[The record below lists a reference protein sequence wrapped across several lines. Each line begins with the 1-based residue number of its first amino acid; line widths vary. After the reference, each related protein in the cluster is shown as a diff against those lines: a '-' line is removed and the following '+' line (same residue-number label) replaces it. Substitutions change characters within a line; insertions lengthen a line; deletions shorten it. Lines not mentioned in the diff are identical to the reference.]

1 MSIVVPTNIPSSD
14 PASPAPT
21 LAGVCVLIAE
31 DEFLLAAQLED
42 ELHAVGC
49 TTLGP
54 YTSVARATQACREAQ
69 FDVALLDVNLHGE
82 MVYPVADELRVRG
95 IPFVLLSGYGASN
108 MPERFRNVPR
118 VAKPYEP
125 TFLLREIRRAIAK

>member
-1 MSIVVPTNIPSSD
+1 MAIVSPTDAPSPDSESSA
-14 PASPAPT
+14 PA
-21 LAGVCVLIAE
+21 LAGLRILIAE

-42 ELHAVGC
+42 ELHAIGFS
-49 TTLGP
+49 TLGP

-82 MVYPVADELRVRG
+82 MVFPVVDELQARG
-95 IPFVLLSGYGASN
+95 IPFVLLSGYSAAN
-108 MPERFRNVPR
+108 LPERFRNVPR

-125 TFLLREIRRAIAK
+125 MMLLREIRRVAAK